1 MDKTLFNLLNT
12 SAPAATL
19 VVRLLV
25 GLVFFAEGIKKFMF
39 PIEWGIGRFEKIGI
53 IYPHLTAP
61 FVGVVE
67 TVCGLLVIFGLFTR
81 PAALLLLMGRQSARN
96 ACSPLSLQTSILVFV
111 AMLFEKMSLLLGR
124 LDPANGAKLASEPD
138 DLFIATCLSR
148 TLDAQ
153 SLRIPATPETRPF
166 SMMNTIVMTGGTS
179 GLGEVAARRFIE
191 TPNTRLL
198 LGARRR
204 GLLGK
209 KAVG

>member
-1 MDKTLFNLLNT
+1 
-12 SAPAATL
+12 
-19 VVRLLV
+19 
-25 GLVFFAEGIKKFMF
+25 
-39 PIEWGIGRFEKIGI
+39 
-53 IYPHLTAP
+53 
-61 FVGVVE
+61 
-67 TVCGLLVIFGLFTR
+67 
-81 PAALLLLMGRQSARN
+81 
-96 ACSPLSLQTSILVFV
+96 
-111 AMLFEKMSLLLGR
+111 MSLLLGR

-198 LGARRR
+198 LVRIFRVPCDLLTLPLMIRR
-204 GLLGK
+204 LENVL
-209 KAVG
+209 